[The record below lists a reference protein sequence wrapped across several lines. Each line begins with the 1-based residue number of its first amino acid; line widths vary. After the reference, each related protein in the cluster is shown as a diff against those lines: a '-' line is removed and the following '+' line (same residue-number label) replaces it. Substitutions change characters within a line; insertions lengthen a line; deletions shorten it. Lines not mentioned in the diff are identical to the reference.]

1 MLYDMKKPQ
10 VQFLQFPLELHS
22 SSFFMS
28 MLKVVILLINKTIL
42 LKYAVIII
50 AVITIVKYNILYE
63 DNFKKGISDVLNTR
77 LFCMWGR

>member
-1 MLYDMKKPQ
+1 
-10 VQFLQFPLELHS
+10 
-22 SSFFMS
+22 MS